1 MKKSVK
7 RRLITIIALVVIVL
21 AAVAYYSTRPKPAPQ
36 YATETVHRGNIER
49 TVLANGMLQAYKLV
63 NVGAQVSG
71 QIKTLSVELGQE
83 VKKGDL
89 IAQIDSLTQ
98 QNSLKNTEASLNSIK
113 AQYRAKLAQ
122 IHQAELEFARQKAML
137 ADNASSKAD
146 YEAADANLTVYK
158 AELEQLKA
166 QQAQAEI
173 QVDNARVDLGYTTI
187 KAPMDG
193 TVVYNAV
200 EVGQTVNSNQ
210 TTPTIVE
217 MAQLAKMTVKAQI
230 SEADVVHVKPG
241 QQVYFTILGNPNK
254 KYFATLRAIEPGPTS
269 MDGDDKD
276 MTSSDSDAIYYNG
289 LFDVDNAD
297 RELRIGMTAQVSI
310 VLAQAKDAVLVPA
323 QVLQTAKAAGA
334 KGKPQ
339 GAQAASKPTDT
350 NTAAAS
356 NAAGQQYQVPV
367 LVNGEL
373 QYRNVTVGIN
383 NKVYAQIIDGLKEG
397 DEVVIGMPSGNSYSS
412 RFGRS
417 VRL

>member
-334 KGKPQ
+334 KDK